1 MVHADDQQMH
11 FGKPNQMVS
20 KQTHQQFALLKEERD
35 VYPQQSFAAMD
46 EMPMVNQNTGLGV
59 GTTHSYQD
67 KETLREVS
75 LLDNTTTFLV
85 KRGVLDSESAEF

>member
-1 MVHADDQQMH
+1 
-11 FGKPNQMVS
+11 
-20 KQTHQQFALLKEERD
+20 
-35 VYPQQSFAAMD
+35 MD